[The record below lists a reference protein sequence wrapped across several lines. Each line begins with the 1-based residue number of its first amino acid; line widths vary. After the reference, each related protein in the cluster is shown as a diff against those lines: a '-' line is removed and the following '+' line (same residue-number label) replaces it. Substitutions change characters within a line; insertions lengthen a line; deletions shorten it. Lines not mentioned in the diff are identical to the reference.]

1 MLRPAVRAFADAQLH
16 VVTTRGTQPEFPLS
30 GQSLDDFDRENLLRQ
45 LGENRGLIAA
55 PGADLEHLVV
65 FLVASRSVISAT
77 MNGCE
82 IVFPQ
87 PIGRGMSS

>member
-1 MLRPAVRAFADAQLH
+1 
-16 VVTTRGTQPEFPLS
+16 
-30 GQSLDDFDRENLLRQ
+30 
-45 LGENRGLIAA
+45 
-55 PGADLEHLVV
+55 V